1 MIRSDDEAVKNQQS
15 LLHCKKGEKN
25 LRVATE
31 TR

>member
-15 LLHCKKGEKN
+15 LLQRKKGEKN

-31 TR
+31 TH

>member
-1 MIRSDDEAVKNQQS
+1 MISSDDQAMKNQQS
-15 LLHCKKGEKN
+15 LLQCKKGEKN